1 MRRRIPPALL
11 SAAAGLALLWYA
23 DGSRAQPI
31 LAIGA
36 DAEISEDGLHRVAHS
51 VMDAAWVI
59 PDLDLAQ
66 YTKIYFLGTG
76 VSFREVPETTFRAD
90 SRFGRTEFPVSA
102 DSRREL
108 RALLRDSFRTDLAEV
123 ERYEITAI
131 PGRDVL
137 IAQGFLI
144 DVVSH
149 VPPDSGG
156 DRSTALR
163 STWEA
168 TIVLEL
174 RDSMSHEMLARTVER
189 ERPEGIID
197 ASDLRRET
205 RQLIRRWSRLL
216 CARLEEISEISAH

>member
-1 MRRRIPPALL
+1 MTIL
-11 SAAAGLALLWYA
+11 SAAVGLILLWYA
-23 DGSRAQPI
+23 GGSGAQPI
-31 LAIGA
+31 LATGA
-36 DAEISEDGLHRVAHS
+36 DAEISEDGLHRVAYS
-51 VMDAAWVI
+51 VMDAAWVK
-59 PDLDLAQ
+59 PNLDLAQ

-76 VSFREVPETTFRAD
+76 VSFREVPETTYGAG
-90 SRFGRTEFPVSA
+90 SRFDRTEFPVSA

-108 RALLRDSFRTDLAEV
+108 RALLRDVFRTDLAEV
-123 ERYEITAI
+123 ERYEITAV

-149 VPPDSGG
+149 VPPDSGV

-189 ERPEGIID
+189 ERPEGIINAD
-197 ASDLRRET
+197 DLWRDT

-216 CARLEEISEISAH
+216 CARLEELSEISAL